1 MTRAAFLGGVER
13 EALNV
18 RDSTGSVAVLRQR
31 NDFPGLV

>member
-1 MTRAAFLGGVER
+1 MTKVAFLESVER
-13 EALNV
+13 ESLNV